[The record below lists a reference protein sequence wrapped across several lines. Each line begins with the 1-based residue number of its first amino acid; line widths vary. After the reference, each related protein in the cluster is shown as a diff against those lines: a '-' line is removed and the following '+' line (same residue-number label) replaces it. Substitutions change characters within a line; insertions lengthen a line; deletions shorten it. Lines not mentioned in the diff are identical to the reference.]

1 MKARINAKRQRGM
14 SMISWLV
21 VLAVAV
27 FFILIGIKMVPT
39 YLENY
44 SIRQVLTNMENDR
57 SVRAMSPAE
66 MRNSFIKRIKINS
79 VYDFDRDSIKI
90 KKEKNGTLFAVDYEI
105 RKPVAGNVAIVMSFS
120 ESALIAPP

>member
-1 MKARINAKRQRGM
+1 MKARIYAQRQRGM

-57 SVRAMSPAE
+57 AVRAMSATE
-66 MRNSFIKRIKINS
+66 MKNSFIKRIKINS
-79 VYDFDRDSIKI
+79 VYDFDRNAIKI
-90 KKEKNGTLFAVDYEI
+90 KKEKNGTLFAVDYEV

-120 ESALIAPP
+120 ESALIPLP

>member
-14 SMISWLV
+14 SMISWLI

-120 ESALIAPP
+120 ESALIPPP